1 MPRSDVRCC
10 HIEFWE
16 KIAER
21 MHSLTARKFMIFV
34 FVILIKSF
42 MLRTNVSPNNGES
55 AAQRALLRVKSAA
68 PFCVRRVFAVET
80 FVGAKKLNSNVSHTT
95 RMTLMDFQLTF
106 CFLLPSFPP
115 LLPHMTEISGSFGW
129 KHLSEF
135 YTEKLRMFI
144 LKSEWSRKCAVVGM
158 M

>member
-1 MPRSDVRCC
+1 MMPRSDVRCC
-10 HIEFWE
+10 HIEFSE
-16 KIAER
+16 KIAECL
-21 MHSLTARKFMIFV
+21 HSMTARKFMIFV
-34 FVILIKSF
+34 FIILIKSF
-42 MLRTNVSPNNGES
+42 CEQTYLRTMVKVAHKERCLEWNLLLLHSP
-55 AAQRALLRVKSAA
+55 
-68 PFCVRRVFAVET
+68 FAVET
-80 FVGAKKLNSNVSHTT
+80 FARAEKLNWNVSHTT

-106 CFLLPSFPP
+106 CFLLPSFSP